1 MVGAWIGSRI
11 QFDPG
16 TGPPVTT
23 IPGQPPATI
32 IVSPGDLD
40 EAVRTALVVGDR
52 GLDDNREGSA
62 FEKIAAMRRGV
73 LNGMPTCLAEITG
86 G

>member
-1 MVGAWIGSRI
+1 MIE
-11 QFDPG
+11 
-16 TGPPVTT
+16 
-23 IPGQPPATI
+23 
-32 IVSPGDLD
+32 SPGDLD
-40 EAVRTALVVGDR
+40 EAVQTALVVGDR
-52 GLDDNREGSA
+52 GLDDDLEGSA

>member
-1 MVGAWIGSRI
+1 M
-11 QFDPG
+11 
-16 TGPPVTT
+16 
-23 IPGQPPATI
+23 

-40 EAVRTALVVGDR
+40 EAVQTALVVGDR
-52 GLDDNREGSA
+52 GLGDNREGSA

-73 LNGMPTCLAEITG
+73 LNGLPTCIAEITG

>member
-1 MVGAWIGSRI
+1 M
-11 QFDPG
+11 
-16 TGPPVTT
+16 
-23 IPGQPPATI
+23 

-52 GLDDNREGSA
+52 GLNDNLEGSA

-86 G
+86 S